1 MIKNYNI
8 NIIKILFSKFD
19 LFNLLKKASKKIFK
33 KILKPENGNECKDD
47 EAGELLN

>member
-19 LFNLLKKASKKIFK
+19 LFNLLITSK

>member
-1 MIKNYNI
+1 MINNYNV

-19 LFNLLKKASKKIFK
+19 LFNLLKKASKKI
-33 KILKPENGNECKDD
+33 LKPENGNECKDD